1 MSDIT
6 LIAEDI
12 INTMRAVDEAYQVT
26 EKLRRNTDPVAFD
39 AFRAKMI
46 ELHDH
51 LSKLKMVLDNEEA
64 FAMDELMDAMS
75 KAYSGHRADY
85 RKTPR
90 MNEKTSQV

>member
-1 MSDIT
+1 MSDLT

-12 INTMRAVDEAYQVT
+12 LNTMQAVEEAHKATQALR
-26 EKLRRNTDPVAFD
+26 EKYNHAAFD
-39 AFRAKMI
+39 AFRARMT

-51 LSKLKMVLDNEEA
+51 LSKLKKVLDNEEA

-75 KAYSGHRADY
+75 KVHSGHRTEY

-90 MNEKTSQV
+90 MNG

>member
-1 MSDIT
+1 MSDLT

-12 INTMRAVDEAYQVT
+12 LNTMQAVEEAHKATQALR
-26 EKLRRNTDPVAFD
+26 EKNNHAAFD
-39 AFRAKMI
+39 AFRARMI

-51 LSKLKMVLDNEEA
+51 LSNLKKVLDNEEA

-75 KAYSGHRADY
+75 KVHSGHRTEY

-90 MNEKTSQV
+90 MNG

>member
-1 MSDIT
+1 MSDLT

-12 INTMRAVDEAYQVT
+12 LEAMHAVEEAHKAAQDLRANNNHT
-26 EKLRRNTDPVAFD
+26 AFD
-39 AFRAKMI
+39 AFRTRMV
-46 ELHDH
+46 ELQDR

-90 MNEKTSQV
+90 MNG

>member
-12 INTMRAVDEAYQVT
+12 VNAMHTIDEAHKVA
-26 EKLRRNTDPVAFD
+26 EDLRKSNDHAAFD
-39 AFRAKMI
+39 AFRAKMD

-51 LSKLKMVLDNEEA
+51 LSKIKMILDNEEA

-75 KAYSGHRADY
+75 KAYSDHRADY
-85 RKTPR
+85 RRTPR
-90 MNEKTSQV
+90 MNG

>member
-1 MSDIT
+1 MSDLT
-6 LIAEDI
+6 SIAEYI
-12 INTMRAVDEAYQVT
+12 VNAMHAVEEAHNATQELRAKNNHA
-26 EKLRRNTDPVAFD
+26 AFD
-39 AFRAKMI
+39 AFRARMI

-90 MNEKTSQV
+90 MND